1 MIQFDIKG
9 LINPTFAC
17 LGRECDTSRT
27 AISQEMALQLKGR
40 LGVKH

>member
-9 LINPTFAC
+9 LINPSFAC
-17 LGRECDTSRT
+17 LGLERDASRT
-27 AISQEMALQLKGR
+27 AISQEMALLLEGR